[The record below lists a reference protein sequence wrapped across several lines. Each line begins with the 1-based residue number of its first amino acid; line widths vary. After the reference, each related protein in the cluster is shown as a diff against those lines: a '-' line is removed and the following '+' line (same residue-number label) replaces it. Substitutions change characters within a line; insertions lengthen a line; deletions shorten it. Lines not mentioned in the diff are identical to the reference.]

1 MTKFKFGSTGL
12 LTLLCSVPLGGL
24 AFAAD
29 QVAGSDIGA
38 SEATPPA
45 ISVGYGVIFTSDYV
59 FRGQTQ
65 SDGRPAVQGYV
76 EGRFFDWFYAGLFMS
91 SVSFPSDPWGL
102 SDPALEMDY
111 SMGLR
116 HTWDR
121 FTLDVGA
128 MYYTYPGQIDVGAL
142 GGGVPISD
150 MNMWEFAV
158 KPSFAVNDTMT
169 VGSYL
174 GYSPDFVGTGAQATY
189 LAGNVRFN
197 LPELP
202 SLEEVT
208 WYTSGELGYQWL
220 GRTDLKSAF
229 IPDADLP
236 DFAVWNVGL
245 GFSYK
250 NATLD
255 FRYWG
260 SELEDGTG
268 NSCFAATGMSD
279 ACGDRFVVS
288 LSFNM

>member
-1 MTKFKFGSTGL
+1 M
-12 LTLLCSVPLGGL
+12 LTLLCSVPPGGS

-29 QVAGSDIGA
+29 QIAN
-38 SEATPPA
+38 SETAVSGPAAPA
-45 ISVGYGVIFTSDYV
+45 ITVGYGVKFTSDYV

-76 EGRFFDWFYAGLFMS
+76 EGRFFDWFYAGIFMS

-111 SMGLR
+111 AAGLR
-116 HTWDR
+116 HTWDS

-142 GGGVPISD
+142 GGGLPVSN

-158 KPSFAVNDTMT
+158 KPSFAINQDVSIN
-169 VGSYL
+169 GYL
-174 GYSPDFVGTGAQATY
+174 GYSPDFVGTNAPATY
-189 LAGNVRFN
+189 LSGGVRIN
-197 LPELP
+197 LPEFP
-202 SLEEVT
+202 SLKEVT

-220 GRTDLKSAF
+220 GRTDLQNAF

-236 DFAVWNVGL
+236 DFAVWNVGV
-245 GFSYK
+245 GFTYK

-260 SELEDGTG
+260 SELENGAG
-268 NSCFAATGMSD
+268 KSCYAATSMTN
-279 ACGDRFVVS
+279 ACGDRFALS
-288 LSFNM
+288 LSFDM